1 MCDVSNIFPWDKP
14 VLNETVTLWFLGQ
27 AGYYIKS
34 GECSVLIDP
43 YLSDSA
49 GRRNPPSSRSYPVPV
64 DPSKIQADIF
74 IVTHDHI
81 DHLDPET
88 IEPYQHKNT
97 TMFVAPRFAARKLSQ
112 MGIKNITVIDQGDEK
127 EVKGVR
133 IKGVFALPT
142 GPDCLDTAGY
152 LITFPNGK
160 SIYHTADTAYCNLL
174 LKAAPE
180 HADVLLTCI
189 NGKWGNLHIDEAI
202 ELTLAVK
209 PKYVIPNHYDV
220 MPLNSENPESF
231 RYFLYKQETTAECVI
246 LKPLEGFTL

>member
-1 MCDVSNIFPWDKP
+1 MLKSFPWEQNFTKDD
-14 VLNETVTLWFLGQ
+14 VNLWFLGQ

-34 GECSVLIDP
+34 NDCTILIDP

-49 GRRNPPSSRSYPVPV
+49 GEKNPPSSRSYPVPV
-64 DPSKIQADIF
+64 DPGAVQADIF

-88 IEPYQHKNT
+88 IKPYAFKET
-97 TMFVAPRFAARKLSQ
+97 TMFVAPRNAAKTLATL
-112 MGIKNITVIDQGDEK
+112 GVKHLTIIDQGDEK

-133 IKGVFALPT
+133 IKGIFALATDP
-142 GPDCLDTAGY
+142 GCLDTCGY
-152 LITFPNGK
+152 LMTFPNGK
-160 SIYHTADTAYCNLL
+160 SIYHTADTAFCNLL
-174 LKAAPE
+174 LRAAPT
-180 HADVLLTCI
+180 ADVLLTCI

-202 ELTLAVK
+202 ELTLATQ

-231 RYFLYKQETTAECVI
+231 RYFLGHTNSTAKCVI
-246 LKPLEGFTL
+246 LETMGLFSF